1 MAVVDDDGG
10 RQWWTTPMWRRRTAW
25 GGGSVGRRGKRVR
38 QPGAVAGGLAWQT
51 REAATTVAGNVRPA
65 SGGRE
70 GGGGGWSGGR
80 RRWAGGRASAG
91 GGQTAGGW
99 VATGGGRA
107 SVVGTEAGGRARR
120 LLLGTERRKRNEH
133 RGYWLI
139 RITPVGQSTR
149 PTGVKLFPSA
159 LMTGRREL
167 LNRHRLGL

>member
-1 MAVVDDDGG
+1 VDDSGG
-10 RQWWTTPMWRRRTAW
+10 RRRC
-25 GGGSVGRRGKRVR
+25 GDDGRRGE
-38 QPGAVAGGLAWQT
+38 AVALGGAANGSGGWRGNRGRQLGVVAGVLAWQT
-51 REAATTVAGNVRPA
+51 REAATIVAGNVRPA

-91 GGQTAGGW
+91 GGQMAGGW
-99 VATGGGRA
+99 AAIGDGRA
-107 SVVGTEAGGRARR
+107 GTVGAEAGGRARQ

-159 LMTGRREL
+159 LMTG
-167 LNRHRLGL
+167 

>member
-65 SGGRE
+65 SGGR
-70 GGGGGWSGGR
+70 GGGGGGHGGGGGG
-80 RRWAGGRASAG
+80 ATGDGRAGA
-91 GGQTAGGW
+91 
-99 VATGGGRA
+99 
-107 SVVGTEAGGRARR
+107 VGADAGGRARR

-133 RGYWLI
+133 RGFWLI

-159 LMTGRREL
+159 LMTGRQEFF
-167 LNRHRLGL
+167 NRHRLGL